1 MYLTELTLNNFRKFE
16 DVCLEFDRNLTII
29 SGNNG
34 SGKTTLLDACA
45 IVLSNIISYVEN
57 GKSNKDTLKINSTDI
72 KNNKDDAKIVIASK
86 SQHFDIE
93 DNLLYL
99 SISKNRTSNNSL
111 KNINQVAKN
120 IQEQYEQLQ
129 QNNANAQIPMFAYY
143 SSKRSCIDFPI
154 KHLNEY
160 KFDAIE
166 SYNHALNREND
177 FYLFFE
183 WFKDKQNLEN
193 EQLLSTSNFN
203 YRDNQ
208 LNLVRETIYKFL
220 PHISDICFTNKT
232 KTITL
237 KENGNDIF
245 INQLSYGI
253 KMLLVLIGDITRR
266 LVMVNSKV
274 NSNSSNPLDG
284 NGIVLIDEIELYL
297 NYQERSQIISKLTE
311 LFPNIQFIITTN
323 ASDLLIKQGKE
334 IILC

>member
-1 MYLTELTLNNFRKFE
+1 MHLTELTLNNFRKFK
-16 DVCLEFDRNLTII
+16 DVRFEFNPNLTVI

-45 IVLSNIISYVEN
+45 IMLSNIVSYVEN
-57 GKSNKDTLKINSTDI
+57 GKTNKDTLKIDNTDI
-72 KNNKDDAKIVIASK
+72 KNDQNNAKIAIVLK
-86 SQHFDIE
+86 SQHFNSN
-93 DNLLYL
+93 DNLLNL

-129 QNNANAQIPMFAYY
+129 QNNANSQMPMFVYY
-143 SSKRSCIDFPI
+143 SSKRSCVDFPI

-166 SYNHALNREND
+166 SYNNALKKEND

-183 WFKDKQNLEN
+183 WFKDRQNLEN

-266 LVMVNSKV
+266 LVMVNS
-274 NSNSSNPLDG
+274 NSSNPLDG

-323 ASDLLIKQGKE
+323 SSDLLIKQGKE
-334 IILC
+334 IIL

>member
-1 MYLTELTLNNFRKFE
+1 MHLTELTLNNFRKFK
-16 DVCLEFDRNLTII
+16 DVRFEFNPNLTVI

-45 IVLSNIISYVEN
+45 IMLSNIVSYVEN
-57 GKSNKDTLKINSTDI
+57 GKTNKDTLKIDNTDI
-72 KNNKDDAKIVIASK
+72 KNDQNNAKIAIVLK
-86 SQHFDIE
+86 SQHFNSN
-93 DNLLYL
+93 DNLLNL

-111 KNINQVAKN
+111 KNINQVAKI

-129 QNNANAQIPMFAYY
+129 QNNTNSQMPMFAYY
-143 SSKRSCIDFPI
+143 SSKRSCVDFPI

-166 SYNHALNREND
+166 SYNHAFNKEND

-183 WFKDKQNLEN
+183 WFKDRQNLEN
-193 EQLLSTSNFN
+193 EQFLSTSYFN

-220 PHISDICFTNKT
+220 PHISDIFFTNKT
-232 KTITL
+232 KTMTL
-237 KENGNDIF
+237 KENGNNIS

-253 KMLLVLIGDITRR
+253 KMLLVLIGDIARR
-266 LVMVNSKV
+266 LVMI
-274 NSNSSNPLDG
+274 NSNKLNPLDG
-284 NGIVLIDEIELYL
+284 NGVVLIDEIELYL
-297 NYQERSQIISKLTE
+297 DYQYRSQIISKLTE

-323 ASDLLIKQGKE
+323 SSDLLIKQGKK
-334 IILC
+334 IIL

>member
-1 MYLTELTLNNFRKFE
+1 MHLTELTLNNFRKFK
-16 DVCLEFDRNLTII
+16 DVRFEFNPNLTVI

-45 IVLSNIISYVEN
+45 IMLSNIVSYVEN
-57 GKSNKDTLKINSTDI
+57 GKTNKDTLKIDNTDI
-72 KNNKDDAKIVIASK
+72 KNDQNNAKIAIVLK
-86 SQHFDIE
+86 SQHFNSN
-93 DNLLYL
+93 DNLLNL

-111 KNINQVAKN
+111 KNINQVAKI

-129 QNNANAQIPMFAYY
+129 QNNTNSQMPMFAYY
-143 SSKRSCIDFPI
+143 SSKRSCVDFPI

-166 SYNHALNREND
+166 SYNHAFNKEND

-183 WFKDKQNLEN
+183 WFKDRQNLEN
-193 EQLLSTSNFN
+193 EQFLSTSYFN

-220 PHISDICFTNKT
+220 PHISDIFFTNKT
-232 KTITL
+232 KTMTL
-237 KENGNDIF
+237 KENGNNIS

-253 KMLLVLIGDITRR
+253 KMLLVLIGDIARR
-266 LVMVNSKV
+266 LVMI
-274 NSNSSNPLDG
+274 NSNKLNPLDG
-284 NGIVLIDEIELYL
+284 NGVVLIDEIELYL
-297 NYQERSQIISKLTE
+297 DYQYRSQIISKLTE

-323 ASDLLIKQGKE
+323 SSDLLINQGKK
-334 IILC
+334 IIL

>member
-1 MYLTELTLNNFRKFE
+1 MCLTELKLNNFRKFE
-16 DVCLEFDRNLTII
+16 DTCFEFDPNLTVI

-57 GKSNKDTLKINSTDI
+57 GKTNKDTLKINDTDI
-72 KNNKDDAKIVIASK
+72 KNNEDDAKIVVALQ

-93 DNLLYL
+93 DNLLSL
-99 SISKNRTSNNSL
+99 SISKKRTSNNSL
-111 KNINQVAKN
+111 KNINQVAKI

-129 QNNANAQIPMFAYY
+129 QNNTNSQMPMFAYY
-143 SSKRSCIDFPI
+143 SSKRSCVDFPI

-166 SYNHALNREND
+166 SYNHAFNKEND

-183 WFKDKQNLEN
+183 WFKDRQNLEN
-193 EQLLSTSNFN
+193 EQFLSTSYFN

-220 PHISDICFTNKT
+220 PHISDIFFTNKT
-232 KTITL
+232 KTMTL
-237 KENGNDIF
+237 KENGNNIS

-253 KMLLVLIGDITRR
+253 KMLLVLIGDIARR
-266 LVMVNSKV
+266 LVMI
-274 NSNSSNPLDG
+274 NSNKLNPLDG
-284 NGIVLIDEIELYL
+284 NGVVLIDEIELYL
-297 NYQERSQIISKLTE
+297 DYQYRSQIISKLTE

-323 ASDLLIKQGKE
+323 SSDLLIKQGKK
-334 IILC
+334 IIL

>member
-1 MYLTELTLNNFRKFE
+1 M
-16 DVCLEFDRNLTII
+16 
-29 SGNNG
+29 
-34 SGKTTLLDACA
+34 
-45 IVLSNIISYVEN
+45 
-57 GKSNKDTLKINSTDI
+57 
-72 KNNKDDAKIVIASK
+72 
-86 SQHFDIE
+86 
-93 DNLLYL
+93 
-99 SISKNRTSNNSL
+99 
-111 KNINQVAKN
+111 
-120 IQEQYEQLQ
+120 
-129 QNNANAQIPMFAYY
+129 
-143 SSKRSCIDFPI
+143 
-154 KHLNEY
+154 
-160 KFDAIE
+160 
-166 SYNHALNREND
+166 
-177 FYLFFE
+177 
-183 WFKDKQNLEN
+183 EN

-284 NGIVLIDEIELYL
+284 NGIVLIDEIELYV